1 MTNQTQ
7 TSSPSVDQ
15 NSDYIE
21 AALFYTSDLKK
32 EAYPFRKGRV
42 GLYLESLTD
51 TELIE
56 RNVIVPFSR
65 NQDKDLSELFTTLSF
80 SLETELNQGIQGLLE
95 GSCLYF

>member
-7 TSSPSVDQ
+7 TSFPSVDQ

-21 AALFYTSDLKK
+21 AALFYTSDLKRNLSFQGK
-32 EAYPFRKGRV
+32 EGMVF
-42 GLYLESLTD
+42 YLESLTD

-65 NQDKDLSELFTTLSF
+65 NQDKDLSKLFTTLSF

-95 GSCLYF
+95 GSCVYF